1 MKYAKIQV
9 NKTLYKTNFYS
20 NIITQHL
27 AGVQLKN
34 GLKSLFIPIIIYLN
48 VFLISKNR
56 SSPRFSEFFSK
67 FLWICSFN
75 KRTKIRNS
83 WKPSHENFPLKRI
96 ENGGWNSRERKGN
109 EKPNETKAENLFF
122 LLVPPTT
129 TYRGKRFTI
138 PRIFRRRGV
147 PHKFPTQVYPIP
159 ASIWRERVGYD
170 GLRWVERFVPAE
182 WSGVI
187 AVSHGRRLTRVQQ
200 MCSCPCTEQTGDSW
214 VFGRWD
220 TSLEIFSKDFQGFRF
235 SLRFLKLLSFV
246 SNQTYGILVEIVPVN
261 M

>member
-20 NIITQHL
+20 NIITSCRCSIEEWIEI
-27 AGVQLKN
+27 
-34 GLKSLFIPIIIYLN
+34 SLHSYYYLLERASN
-48 VFLISKNR
+48 IEKR

-96 ENGGWNSRERKGN
+96 ENGGWNSRERKG
-109 EKPNETKAENLFF
+109 NETKAENLFF